1 MLDNEISIW
10 RAHKKM
16 TQDQLAKTVGVTRQT
31 IVALEKNRYNPSLD
45 LAFRI
50 SKALGKRIDEVFTHI
65 SDD

>member
-1 MLDNEISIW
+1 MLDNQISIW

-16 TQDQLAKTVGVTRQT
+16 TQDQLAKEVGVTRQT

-50 SKALGKRIDEVFTHI
+50 SKALGKKIDEVFTHI
-65 SDD
+65 SDE

>member
-1 MLDNEISIW
+1 MLDNQISIW

-16 TQDQLAKTVGVTRQT
+16 TQEQLAKEVGVTRQT

-50 SKALGKRIDEVFTHI
+50 SKALGKQINEVFTHI
-65 SDD
+65 SDN